1 MTDLKKTGSML
12 VMALVAIALV
22 SAALI
27 VLSGASKT
35 LLFESSQA
43 YLHACNRNLAASG
56 AAWARRAAA
65 RTAADRFG
73 QARKLSVDGLEI
85 PGGGLTVSLGKP
97 DGNRIEVQIT
107 TVCRPG
113 RRAVRR
119 ELTCIIAAAR

>member
-1 MTDLKKTGSML
+1 MTDLKKTGSVLM
-12 VMALVAIALV
+12 MALLALALV
-22 SAALI
+22 SVALV
-27 VLSGASKT
+27 VLSSASNT
-35 LLFESSQA
+35 LLFESKQA

-65 RTAADRFG
+65 QTPADRFG

-97 DGNRIEVQIT
+97 AENRIEVQIT

-113 RRAVRR
+113 GRAVRR
-119 ELTCIIAAAR
+119 ELTCTIAAAR